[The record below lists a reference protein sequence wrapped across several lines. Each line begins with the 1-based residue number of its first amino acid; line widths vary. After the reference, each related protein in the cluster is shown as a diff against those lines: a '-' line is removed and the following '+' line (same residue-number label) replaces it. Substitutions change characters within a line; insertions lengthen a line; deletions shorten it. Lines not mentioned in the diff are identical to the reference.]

1 MNISLTKNNFPNK
14 IKTINYGGELIDF
27 QSAKV
32 MGIVNITPDSFY
44 DGGTLTTEKA
54 ILERVEKH
62 LTDGA
67 TFIDIGAISA
77 RPGSKA
83 VSEIEE
89 LERLLPAVKSIKKEF
104 PNAIISIDTYR
115 SKVADTVIKEG
126 ACIINDISSGD
137 MDESMFKV
145 IAKHKVPYIMMHIQ
159 GTPENMQQNPVYQ
172 NVTKDVIFYF
182 SQKLEIINKLGIN
195 DVILDPGF
203 GFGKTIEH
211 NYQLLKE
218 LSLFKFA
225 ECPILVGISRK
236 SMIYKLLNNSAQDA
250 LNGTTAVNTIALI
263 NGADIL
269 RVHDVKQA
277 VETIK
282 IVETLNTLK

>member
-1 MNISLTKNNFPNK
+1 MNNSLTNNNFPNK
-14 IKTINYGGELIDF
+14 IKTINCGGELINF

-62 LTDGA
+62 LSDGA
-67 TFIDIGAISA
+67 SFIDIGAVST

-89 LERLLPAVKSIKKEF
+89 LDRLLPTIKSIKKEF
-104 PNAIISIDTYR
+104 PNAIISVDTYR

-137 MDESMFKV
+137 MDESMLKI
-145 IAKHKVPYIMMHIQ
+145 IAKHKVPYIMMHMQ
-159 GTPENMQQNPVYQ
+159 GTPENMQQNPIYQ
-172 NVTKDVIFYF
+172 NVTKEIIFYF
-182 SQKLEIINKLGIN
+182 SQKIEIINRLGIN

-211 NYQLLKE
+211 NYQLLNE

-236 SMIYKLLNNSAQDA
+236 SMIYKTLNITAQDA
-250 LNGTTAVNTIALI
+250 LNGTTTANTIALI

-282 IVETLNTLK
+282 IVEALNTKK

>member
-14 IKTINYGGELIDF
+14 IKTINCGGELIDF

-67 TFIDIGAISA
+67 TFIDIGAVST

-83 VSEIEE
+83 VYEIEE
-89 LERLLPAVKSIKKEF
+89 LERLLPVIKSIKKEF

-115 SKVADTVIKEG
+115 SKIADIVIKEG

-137 MDESMFKV
+137 MDESMFK
-145 IAKHKVPYIMMHIQ
+145 IITKHKVPYIMMHIQ

-172 NVTKDVIFYF
+172 NVTKEVIYYF

-203 GFGKTIEH
+203 GFGKTIDH

-236 SMIYKLLNNSAQDA
+236 SMIYKLLNNSAQNA

>member
-1 MNISLTKNNFPNK
+1 
-14 IKTINYGGELIDF
+14 
-27 QSAKV
+27 
-32 MGIVNITPDSFY
+32 
-44 DGGTLTTEKA
+44 
-54 ILERVEKH
+54 
-62 LTDGA
+62 
-67 TFIDIGAISA
+67 
-77 RPGSKA
+77 
-83 VSEIEE
+83 
-89 LERLLPAVKSIKKEF
+89 
-104 PNAIISIDTYR
+104 
-115 SKVADTVIKEG
+115 
-126 ACIINDISSGD
+126 
-137 MDESMFKV
+137 MD
-145 IAKHKVPYIMMHIQ
+145 
-159 GTPENMQQNPVYQ
+159 
-172 NVTKDVIFYF
+172 
-182 SQKLEIINKLGIN
+182 
-195 DVILDPGF
+195 
-203 GFGKTIEH
+203 FGKTIEH